1 MAAPQIA
8 PLPELFE
15 LTGGMQIVVTALD
28 PTTGALVA
36 NVNITS
42 AYADV
47 EYVSDE
53 ELPPLSVT
61 NPTGA
66 YLPGEGV
73 AA

>member
-47 EYVSDE
+47 EYITASDTGE
-53 ELPPLSVT
+53 TVVT
-61 NPTGA
+61 PVDGPFA
-66 YLPGEGV
+66 FGDL